1 MAQQSRPAER
11 VQKTPEER
19 AAARATRESNKLQ
32 RDRVRMLDGVQTML
46 RHAAAA
52 LATGAI
58 ERHDEYLTAAEDG
71 LKSYRRFVALS
82 AGTAP
87 SNPE

>member
-1 MAQQSRPAER
+1 MVQANKAVPAA
-11 VQKTPEER
+11 QKTPEER
-19 AAARATRESNKLQ
+19 AAAKAARMDNKLR

-52 LATGAI
+52 LATDNI
-58 ERHDEYLTAAEDG
+58 DTHDEYLKAAESQLDAY
-71 LKSYRRFVALS
+71 KRFVALS

>member
-1 MAQQSRPAER
+1 MVQASKAVPAAR
-11 VQKTPEER
+11 KTPEER
-19 AAARATRESNKLQ
+19 AAAKAARDTNKLQ
-32 RDRVRMLDGVQTML
+32 KDRVRMLDGVQTML

-52 LATGAI
+52 LATGNVT
-58 ERHDEYLTAAEDG
+58 RHNEFLVAAENG
-71 LKSYRRFVALS
+71 LSAYRDFVALS

>member
-1 MAQQSRPAER
+1 MAPKTNAPER
-11 VQKTPEER
+11 VQRTPEEIAAR
-19 AAARATRESNKLQ
+19 KAAAVANKLQ

-58 ERHDEYLTAAEDG
+58 GMHDQYLDAAENG
-71 LKSYRRFVALS
+71 LKAYRDFVALTS
-82 AGTAP
+82 AKPTTDAA
-87 SNPE
+87 

>member
-1 MAQQSRPAER
+1 MAQQGRPIEA
-11 VQKTPEER
+11 VKKSAEER
-19 AAARATRESNKLQ
+19 AAAKATREANKLQ

-46 RHAAAA
+46 RHAAAS
-52 LATGAI
+52 LATGDVT
-58 ERHDEYLTAAEDG
+58 RHNEFLVAAENG
-71 LKSYRRFVALS
+71 LSAYRDFVALS